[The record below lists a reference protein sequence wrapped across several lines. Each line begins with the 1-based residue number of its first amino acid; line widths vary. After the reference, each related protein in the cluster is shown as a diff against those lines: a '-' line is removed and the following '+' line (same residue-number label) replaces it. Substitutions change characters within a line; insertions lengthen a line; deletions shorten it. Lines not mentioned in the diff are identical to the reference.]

1 MCIASN
7 ATHFLIKHPYFYCSY
22 VATLLQRETRCFQL
36 ETLNLLFLQSL
47 TRHSQF
53 LRATISV
60 FLQHLNLSADK
71 MPEMVANGTS
81 EEVWTLNTPLAQSD
95 PEVSFQHLKI
105 IDVIASVQVESL
117 IKAEKARQRAGLEMI
132 ASENFT
138 SLPVIILSS
147 YQCLIL
153 RTFV

>member
-1 MCIASN
+1 
-7 ATHFLIKHPYFYCSY
+7 
-22 VATLLQRETRCFQL
+22 
-36 ETLNLLFLQSL
+36 
-47 TRHSQF
+47 
-53 LRATISV
+53 
-60 FLQHLNLSADK
+60 

-105 IDVIASVQVESL
+105 IDVIASVQVEGL

-138 SLPVIILSS
+138 SLPVIILTS
-147 YQCLIL
+147 
-153 RTFV
+153 